1 MTYSRK
7 GAVDLL
13 TRTPTALFPIALG
26 LVGLGSTFQ
35 IGLGVLPFGFM
46 ESLGIGLLLL
56 GSLILTL
63 DVCFYLTKLIFA
75 RSAVLYDLSRA
86 TPANLLAP
94 GFMAA
99 MVIGG
104 ALHYFHPL
112 AGGLLWLI
120 ATCGHFILLVSFVGH
135 WLTHEYQPK
144 SLNPTWLLPAA
155 GIMTA
160 TMSWPGYGPIEWPI
174 FILAVGGALWV
185 MLLPPIFRRVV
196 FEPAFK
202 PQLRPTL
209 FIIAA
214 PFGLMAGAII
224 TLFPDAPAIVPDLLL
239 SGGSF
244 FILVLLFQYKFI
256 ARAGTSLS
264 WWATTFPIATLA
276 AGFLRL
282 SSNALDYNLIAGSGL
297 LLLACLTTGFAV
309 IATVQAAWFT
319 SVKTAARTE
328 SQIAAMQ
335 GREEGL

>member
-1 MTYSRK
+1 
-7 GAVDLL
+7 
-13 TRTPTALFPIALG
+13 
-26 LVGLGSTFQ
+26 
-35 IGLGVLPFGFM
+35 
-46 ESLGIGLLLL
+46 
-56 GSLILTL
+56 
-63 DVCFYLTKLIFA
+63 
-75 RSAVLYDLSRA
+75 
-86 TPANLLAP
+86 
-94 GFMAA
+94 
-99 MVIGG
+99 
-104 ALHYFHPL
+104 
-112 AGGLLWLI
+112 
-120 ATCGHFILLVSFVGH
+120 
-135 WLTHEYQPK
+135 
-144 SLNPTWLLPAA
+144 
-155 GIMTA
+155 
-160 TMSWPGYGPIEWPI
+160 
-174 FILAVGGALWV
+174 

-256 ARAGTSLS
+256 ARAGISLS